1 MKWIKYDPA
10 NPPQNEIGKCLFWR
24 LDYGY
29 PAGVDY
35 SAGVYSKVKGLL
47 ILAGNKGQIEL
58 EYNPKQLVQKNAH
71 YIYPQDLE
79 MPNEMD

>member
-1 MKWIKYDPA
+1 MKWTKYDPA
-10 NPPQNEIGKCLFWR
+10 KPPQNQIGICLFWR

-29 PAGVDY
+29 PAGVQY
-35 SAGVYSKVKGLL
+35 VAGVYSQNKGLL